1 MMEMKRVLVVDDEE
15 GVRRMI
21 TALLHREG
29 FVVSG
34 TADGEEA
41 LRRLSEEPFD
51 LVISDV
57 RMPGLDGLGLLAR
70 VRALHPETTVIMMS
84 AFGNLDL
91 AVEAMKQG
99 AYDYIS
105 KPFKPDELIL
115 TLRKA
120 QEREALRRE
129 NTALRESIRDRFTLE
144 GLVAASP
151 AMKAVLET
159 ARKVAAFRS
168 SVLVTGESG
177 TGKEVLARAIHHLS
191 PWREGPFVAI
201 NCGAIPPALLESEL
215 FGHVR
220 GAFTDAVADK
230 KGLFEEAQGGTLF
243 LDEIGE
249 LPVELQVKLLRVL
262 QEGEVRKVGENRSI
276 RVEVRLIAATARD
289 LPAEVRAGSFRE
301 DLYYRLH
308 VVPVHIPPLRERKED
323 LGPLSEALLTRI
335 SLRLGGGKRTISREA
350 LRALMR
356 YPWPGNVR
364 EMENLLERAAI
375 LASGREL
382 TEEDVRPLLEEG
394 GRGEEGRGEKDQD
407 LSIKKAVAEME
418 RRFILRALARTGY
431 NRTRAAQLLEI
442 SHRALLYKIKG
453 YGITLPR

>member
-1 MMEMKRVLVVDDEE
+1 MEMNRILVVDDEE
-15 GVRRMI
+15 SVRRMI
-21 TALLHREG
+21 TALLHKEG
-29 FVVSG
+29 YTVSG
-34 TADGEEA
+34 AAGGEEA
-41 LRRLSEEPFD
+41 LGRLAEEPFD

-57 RMPGLDGLGLLAR
+57 RMPGIDGLELLAR
-70 VRALHPETTVIMMS
+70 ARALHPETTVIMMS
-84 AFGNLDL
+84 AFGTIDL

-105 KPFKPDELIL
+105 KPFKPDELLL

-129 NTALRESIRDRFTLE
+129 NSALRESIRDRFTLE

-151 AMKAVLET
+151 AMKTVLET

-191 PWREGPFVAI
+191 PWREGPFVAV

-215 FGHVR
+215 FGHAR

-230 KGLFEEAQGGTLF
+230 KGLFEEAAGGTLF

-249 LPVELQVKLLRVL
+249 LPLELQVKLLRVL
-262 QEGEVRKVGENRSI
+262 QEGELRRVGENRSI
-276 RVEVRLIAATARD
+276 RVDLRLIAATARD
-289 LPAEVRAGSFRE
+289 LPAAVRAGAFRE

-308 VVPVHIPPLRERKED
+308 VVPIHIPPLRKRKED
-323 LGPLSEALLTRI
+323 VGPLSETLLTRI
-335 SLRLGGGKRTISREA
+335 SLRLGGGRRTISREA
-350 LRALMR
+350 LRLLLR

-375 LASGREL
+375 LAPGREL
-382 TEEDVRPLLEEG
+382 GGEDVAPLLEEG
-394 GRGEEGRGEKDQD
+394 SRGEGGGKDEE
-407 LSIKKAVAEME
+407 LSIKKTVAELE
-418 RRFILRALARTGY
+418 RSLILKALARTGY
-431 NRTRAAQLLEI
+431 NRTRAALLLEI
-442 SHRALLYKIKG
+442 SHRALLYKIKD
-453 YGITLPR
+453 YAIPIPR